1 MSKVVAKVVEKNE
14 NGKKNRL
21 WFFFF
26 KTSFF
31 SEMMKLFY
39 KSIIHYKYQNSYQN
53 QIYFHYYVGRVWS
66 DLKEKKNPSEK
77 ETFITQFCSKFMI
90 KSRLIFLWGLFH
102 FSNFQLKLKRHSSAN
117 KISRLLFLTVN
128 WSILIINQSMKSF
141 WYCKTFD
148 LTKKKIMFWK

>member
-1 MSKVVAKVVEKNE
+1 MV
-14 NGKKNRL
+14 R
-21 WFFFF
+21 F
-26 KTSFF
+26 
-31 SEMMKLFY
+31 
-39 KSIIHYKYQNSYQN
+39 
-53 QIYFHYYVGRVWS
+53 
-66 DLKEKKNPSEK
+66 EKKNPSEK

-148 LTKKKIMFWK
+148 LTKKNHVLKIKIQIYVPNSVEILSHTFFEKISWKQWFKELTKWLIWQKKLVTENFSFFHTALCTFFITWFHE

>member
-1 MSKVVAKVVEKNE
+1 MKMEK
-14 NGKKNRL
+14 KIDYD
-21 WFFFF
+21 
-26 KTSFF
+26 FF
-31 SEMMKLFY
+31 SSKLVFFLKLWSY
-39 KSIIHYKYQNSYQN
+39 FTKVSSITNIKTLIRIKSTFIITSAEYGHIWK
-53 QIYFHYYVGRVWS
+53 
-66 DLKEKKNPSEK
+66 KKNPSEK

-102 FSNFQLKLKRHSSAN
+102 FSNFQLNIKRHSSAN

-148 LTKKKIMFWK
+148 LTKKKSCFETKNTNLCT